1 MPAASGRGHRK
12 KEARAQGAGRARDNQ
27 DRAQDNQDRAQ
38 GAQDNAQ
45 GAGRRASGAQ
55 GRGSFHLYPAHNL
68 LTYPRAILPVH
79 Q

>member
-45 GAGRRASGAQ
+45 GAQDNAQGAGQAARRAADL
-55 GRGSFHLYPAHNL
+55 F
-68 LTYPRAILPVH
+68 TCTLPTIC
-79 Q
+79 